1 MENNEVQDEEEIN
14 NENNQENENINNA
27 PSQINLA
34 KPTIYYY
41 NTSFLQHLPNGKIH
55 PKQLTFYL
63 YSKNKL

>member
-1 MENNEVQDEEEIN
+1 MENNEVQEEEEIN

-41 NTSFLQHLPNGKIH
+41 NTSFLNFQKYYHV
-55 PKQLTFYL
+55 
-63 YSKNKL
+63 